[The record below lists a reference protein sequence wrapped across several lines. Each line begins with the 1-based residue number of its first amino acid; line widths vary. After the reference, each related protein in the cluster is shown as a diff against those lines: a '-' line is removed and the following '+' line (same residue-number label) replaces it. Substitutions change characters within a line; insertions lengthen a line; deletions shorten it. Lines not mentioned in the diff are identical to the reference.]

1 MRPPDHPTRS
11 RLCNRQNAE
20 RIAHRLA
27 ETGLRARVI
36 RTGSKLQPFRVDT
49 SQETPP
55 AGENVE
61 LEVVIL

>member
-1 MRPPDHPTRS
+1 MAPLNHPTRN

-36 RTGSKLQPFRVDT
+36 RTGSKLQPYRVDT
-49 SQETPP
+49 SRQAPP
-55 AGENVE
+55 AGEDLE